1 MIPCV
6 DSDAMPIDAMQLI
19 FGLTFL
25 GVWAIAGVIVVVR
38 DR

>member
-1 MIPCV
+1 
-6 DSDAMPIDAMQLI
+6 MPIDAVQLI

-25 GVWAIAGVIVVVR
+25 GVMAMAGVVVVR

>member
-1 MIPCV
+1 
-6 DSDAMPIDAMQLI
+6 MPIDAMQLL

-25 GVWAIAGVIVVVR
+25 GVWTMAGVILVR